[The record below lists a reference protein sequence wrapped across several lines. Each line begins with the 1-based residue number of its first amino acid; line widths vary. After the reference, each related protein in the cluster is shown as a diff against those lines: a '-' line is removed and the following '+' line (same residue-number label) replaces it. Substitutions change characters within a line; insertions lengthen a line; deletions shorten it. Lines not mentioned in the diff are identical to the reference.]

1 MLNKGLFVVFEGAEE
16 RCGKTTLVNKTIEK
30 LIENE
35 IVEEGDIIYLR
46 EPGGTKVGEM
56 IRNIV
61 KYHNMDYKCEALLYA
76 ASRQNLQAV
85 IKEALNNNKLVIC
98 DRYIATNIAYQ
109 GYGRGLGVD
118 YVNRVN
124 DDIIKPDL
132 YINIVGQI
140 QDKPIEERK
149 DRADD
154 KFDNVSNDFVTKA
167 KEGYKEFFRNRLD
180 TLTIEAKDKLEDKVE
195 TCIECIEAFLNYNID
210 VNELYD
216 RYVKDLSPIA
226 IVVDE
231 NKRLFDSSYKI
242 VDNLKIILGYIL
254 KYDVSVKTSALN
266 DFWFVAEDGDDFET
280 TIAILRNNS
289 DCLEIKDHRIL
300 PYTKLLNSVLYKY
313 IKIDDFEF
321 VKDGYRSNVFK
332 NLISIK
338 SLLLSRCNFG
348 LQYEY
353 TNSKLL
359 PYLGWYLNNCFFL
372 KEDDNTYYMIDYT
385 HDRPYYKI
393 ITNEDGRIVKI
404 LWEKDKQPDRL
415 IKKLLGLRIELV

>member
-393 ITNEDGRIVKI
+393 ITNEDSRIVKI